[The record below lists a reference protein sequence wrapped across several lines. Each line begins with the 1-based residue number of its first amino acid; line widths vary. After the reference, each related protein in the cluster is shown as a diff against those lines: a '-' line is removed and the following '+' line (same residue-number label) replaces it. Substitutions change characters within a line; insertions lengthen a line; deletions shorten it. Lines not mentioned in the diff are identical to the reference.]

1 MKISFKHQTIEKN
14 NSQTCSVIEYDLG
27 HKMLDM
33 AIATVSGRYPEERRV
48 INHQCD
54 ELIYVFEGQGKLVL
68 NHEEYKLSAGDVV
81 LIEAGEKYYWEGD
94 MKFFVSCRPAWNLEQ
109 HQIVD

>member
-1 MKISFKHQTIEKN
+1 MKISFKHQAIEKN
-14 NSQTCSVIEYDLG
+14 NGSTCSVTEYALD

-48 INHQCD
+48 INQECD
-54 ELIYVFEGQGKLVL
+54 ELAYVFEGEGKLVV
-68 NHEEYKLSAGDVV
+68 NHEEHKLSAGDVV

-94 MKFFVSCRPAWNLEQ
+94 MKLFMSCRPAWNKEQ